1 MLSRLNDAMNLLM
14 LRFREWSE
22 DLSPG
27 RRFMVVLAALL
38 AIYLLLSM
46 IPYRGTV
53 SGRRS
58 ARAYDYIPHH

>member
-1 MLSRLNDAMNLLM
+1 M